1 MRNDFII
8 QNDKFAQMRNNLLII
23 IFVSVI
29 IYLNEV
35 KYMGIGKTLSD
46 ILSEQNRNPNELAEK
61 IGESPSTIYS
71 IIRRDN
77 MKVDITVL
85 AKICSELGVDMEC
98 FYNEYVKNTPKDTF
112 YLSDHEKALVIAY
125 RKHPDMHNAVD
136 TLLNISSDCS
146 ATPAKEA

>member
-1 MRNDFII
+1 
-8 QNDKFAQMRNNLLII
+8 
-23 IFVSVI
+23 
-29 IYLNEV
+29 
-35 KYMGIGKTLSD
+35 MGIGKTLSD

-98 FYNEYVKNTPKDTF
+98 FYNEYVKSAPKDTF

-125 RKHPDMHNAVD
+125 RKHPDMQNAVD
-136 TLLNISSDCS
+136 TLLNISSDCN